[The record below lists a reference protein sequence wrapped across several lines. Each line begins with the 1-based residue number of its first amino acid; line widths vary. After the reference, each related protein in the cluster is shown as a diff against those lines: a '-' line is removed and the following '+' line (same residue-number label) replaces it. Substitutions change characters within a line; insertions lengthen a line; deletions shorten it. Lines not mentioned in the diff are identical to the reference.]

1 LALLNLSPYLI
12 VCLWYLAIRPG
23 FSIVVRDNPHHPALV
38 GFHAPEQSDIGVYR
52 WSTPDAAFL
61 VPGYALPG
69 AISFVGMPA
78 PDGTRVTLP
87 FPGST
92 YAVELPQN
100 DGGALLRRSTIL
112 WPDDADIPDTVVVPV
127 EVQSPWALRRCR
139 YRRRSFS
146 ARSQSRLWRTRL
158 RCMPRRT
165 RLASW

>member
-1 LALLNLSPYLI
+1 MPRLLRCLPSFTRSDRALALLNLSPYLI

-52 WSTPDAAFL
+52 WSTPDTAFL

-100 DGGALLRRSTIL
+100 DGGAPLRRSTIL
-112 WPDDADIPDTVVVPV
+112 
-127 EVQSPWALRRCR
+127 
-139 YRRRSFS
+139 
-146 ARSQSRLWRTRL
+146 
-158 RCMPRRT
+158 
-165 RLASW
+165 